1 MQSITAISGL
11 SKFISS
17 AFKSASNICG
27 PGSNIPYVSLL
38 LSAVEQWPDVCSVQ
52 ASCGVDTVDVVSS
65 RGLRWTLLSAAS
77 PRRLPR
83 VFKQG
88 LSHKI
93 VRLLNRARQFP
104 VLHSIPRIFFYSLHP
119 LPKTIRYSAAYGWFI
134 CTARHV
140 TANSLIRRRS
150 WLNTAGVSVCGSRGP
165 GVDMNSSEDV
175 ENCDDQDDCG
185 AEAQPADSADSCFPM
200 VAELAS
206 THHEEYPA
214 FPLWCMSWTPSLL
227 ELASSN
233 FSHIFAPPATFLLD
247 VTACIAL
254 VSAITADDTLL
265 RLPASSFSIEFS
277 RWQHGDEQRVCQ
289 NYGCRCA
296 CNLLSH
302 ARACFSQCHQADIPA
317 APAL

>member
-1 MQSITAISGL
+1 M
-11 SKFISS
+11 
-17 AFKSASNICG
+17 
-27 PGSNIPYVSLL
+27 
-38 LSAVEQWPDVCSVQ
+38 
-52 ASCGVDTVDVVSS
+52 DTVDVVSS

-206 THHEEYPA
+206 THHEEFPA

-233 FSHIFAPPATFLLD
+233 FSHTFAPPASFLLD

-296 CNLLSH
+296 CDLLSH
-302 ARACFSQCHQADIPA
+302 ARACFSQCHQSDIPA